1 MSKHLK
7 LFSAL
12 LVLMVLAPISV
23 FVFPSN
29 AEAARSLVE
38 NSWRYEDGQLVAE
51 DASSEE
57 DGIALLSMDIL
68 PMGLRRRASM
78 SVSIKDVL
86 TGMLLR
92 LLVSISLFCVL
103 DLALHLGA
111 VELTINLIEI
121 FLSASDSEFPT
132 ASISIHM
139 LLIISRQPMR
149 HQW

>member
-1 MSKHLK
+1 
-7 LFSAL
+7 
-12 LVLMVLAPISV
+12 
-23 FVFPSN
+23 
-29 AEAARSLVE
+29 
-38 NSWRYEDGQLVAE
+38 
-51 DASSEE
+51 
-57 DGIALLSMDIL
+57 
-68 PMGLRRRASM
+68 MGLRRRASM

-121 FLSASDSEFPT
+121 FLSASDSEFLT

-139 LLIISRQPMR
+139 LLIINRQPMR
-149 HQW
+149 RPW

>member
-12 LVLMVLAPISV
+12 LVLIVLAPISV

-51 DASSEE
+51 DASSDE

-68 PMGLRRRASM
+68 PMGLRRRVSM